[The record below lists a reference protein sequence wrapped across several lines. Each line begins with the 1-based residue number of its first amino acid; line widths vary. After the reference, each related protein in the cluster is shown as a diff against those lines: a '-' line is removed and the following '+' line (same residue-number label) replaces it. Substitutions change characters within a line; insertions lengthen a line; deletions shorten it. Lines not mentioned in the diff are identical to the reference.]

1 MKILCNF
8 ASIIE
13 IKYCLIVKKREMK
26 NLVLFFAVA
35 VAVSFASCGTQT
47 QGDAEEVVD
56 SIAVEAEEVEVV
68 EAVDSVVVE
77 LEEEI
82 AEEVEEEIAE

>member
-56 SIAVEAEEVEVV
+56 SIAVEAEEVV
-68 EAVDSVVVE
+68 EATDSVEIEVQ
-77 LEEEI
+77 EEI
-82 AEEVEEEIAE
+82 AEEVAEEVAE